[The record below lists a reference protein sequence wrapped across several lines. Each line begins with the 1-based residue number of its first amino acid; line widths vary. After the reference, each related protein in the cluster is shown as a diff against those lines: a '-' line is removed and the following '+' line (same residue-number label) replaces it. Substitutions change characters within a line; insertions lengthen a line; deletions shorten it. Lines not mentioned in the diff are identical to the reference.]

1 MTTAAAEALGHQDL
15 EQIEAALDHAR
26 AVAAVYYDAERE
38 LLRVVSEALVARLGE
53 PEWEGVRFAE
63 LRELR
68 RQADRVVRRL
78 ERLSDKLVTTG
89 VDAAWRR
96 GVQRAMTDLTHL
108 GNAKRIGQGQGVI
121 ELARQTVAR
130 VQSVHTGALRTTED
144 VFSQVV
150 AQVAGRALTGA
161 ETREQAT
168 QRALDMFARRGI
180 TGFTDSKGRPWSMG
194 SYTEMAVRTAM
205 SRAAVDGHLATL
217 KENGVDLVIVSR
229 LPFTCPRCDFWEG
242 KILTQSG
249 RIGWRQELSYV
260 SDEQVDVLVEGT
272 VEQARTAGLLH
283 PGCGHNLLTYLP
295 GATKRPVV
303 RKHPADY
310 GDSQKMRR
318 MERDLRAAKREASV
332 ALEKKDR
339 DRAEQRV
346 QTLNDQ
352 IREHAKES
360 GLPIRRDRQRA
371 KVLPRNLEKR
381 PDEELATLLGRHA
394 DDEATVNRIT
404 QVLEQRDDDREQKRA
419 EQVSAAVRELPED
432 FAQVTDEQVLELVE
446 RFSGAGDDVAL
457 ERLLTELGRREQD
470 PNWRWDLEETA
481 EDRAFA
487 ELLDDGVD
495 PLEAYAIVYGLDPN
509 LVQRADARAQADLQ
523 RLPGETLDQV
533 ARRLFDEWL
542 EMTFIGA
549 ERYTRGVM
557 VNAEGRRRGIDGRSL
572 LSGRQDIAHKYAS
585 DELKRWWANHPRMTF
600 TQFRAQLL
608 GRDSDK
614 KAARR
619 TRENR
624 R

>member
-1 MTTAAAEALGHQDL
+1 M
-15 EQIEAALDHAR
+15 
-26 AVAAVYYDAERE
+26 
-38 LLRVVSEALVARLGE
+38 
-53 PEWEGVRFAE
+53 
-63 LRELR
+63 
-68 RQADRVVRRL
+68 
-78 ERLSDKLVTTG
+78 
-89 VDAAWRR
+89 
-96 GVQRAMTDLTHL
+96 
-108 GNAKRIGQGQGVI
+108 
-121 ELARQTVAR
+121 
-130 VQSVHTGALRTTED
+130 
-144 VFSQVV
+144 V

-168 QRALDMFARRGI
+168 QRALDMFARKGI
-180 TGFTDSKGRPWSMG
+180 TGFTDSKGRSWSMG

-229 LPFTCPRCDFWEG
+229 LPFTCPKCDFWEG

-283 PGCGHNLLTYLP
+283 PGCGHNLLAYLP

-346 QTLNDQ
+346 QTLNDR

-360 GLPIRRDRQRA
+360 GLPIRR
-371 KVLPRNLEKR
+371 V
-381 PDEELATLLGRHA
+381 
-394 DDEATVNRIT
+394 
-404 QVLEQRDDDREQKRA
+404 
-419 EQVSAAVRELPED
+419 
-432 FAQVTDEQVLELVE
+432 
-446 RFSGAGDDVAL
+446 
-457 ERLLTELGRREQD
+457 
-470 PNWRWDLEETA
+470 
-481 EDRAFA
+481 
-487 ELLDDGVD
+487 
-495 PLEAYAIVYGLDPN
+495 
-509 LVQRADARAQADLQ
+509 
-523 RLPGETLDQV
+523 
-533 ARRLFDEWL
+533 FDEWL

-557 VNAEGRRRGIDGRSL
+557 VNEEGRRRGIDGRSL

-585 DELKRWWANHPRMTF
+585 DELKRWWDDHPRMTF
-600 TQFRAQLL
+600 NQFRAQLL

>member
-1 MTTAAAEALGHQDL
+1 MTTAAAEALGQQDL

-26 AVAAVYYDAERE
+26 AVAAIYYDAERE

-78 ERLSDKLVTTG
+78 DRLSDKLVTTG

-168 QRALDMFARRGI
+168 QRALDMFARKGI
-180 TGFTDSKGRPWSMG
+180 TGFTDSKGRSWSMG

-249 RIGWRQELSYV
+249 RTGWRRELSYV
-260 SDEQVDVLVEGT
+260 SEEQVDVLVEGT

-295 GATKRPVV
+295 GATRRPVV

-339 DRAEQRV
+339 DRAEQHV

-352 IREHAKES
+352 IREFAKES

-381 PDEELATLLGRHA
+381 SDEELATLLGRHA
-394 DDEATVNRIT
+394 DDEAAVNRVIR
-404 QVLEQRDDDREQKRA
+404 VLEQRDHGH
-419 EQVSAAVRELPED
+419 AAL
-432 FAQVTDEQVLELVE
+432 
-446 RFSGAGDDVAL
+446 
-457 ERLLTELGRREQD
+457 
-470 PNWRWDLEETA
+470 
-481 EDRAFA
+481 
-487 ELLDDGVD
+487 
-495 PLEAYAIVYGLDPN
+495 
-509 LVQRADARAQADLQ
+509 
-523 RLPGETLDQV
+523 
-533 ARRLFDEWL
+533 
-542 EMTFIGA
+542 
-549 ERYTRGVM
+549 
-557 VNAEGRRRGIDGRSL
+557 
-572 LSGRQDIAHKYAS
+572 
-585 DELKRWWANHPRMTF
+585 
-600 TQFRAQLL
+600 
-608 GRDSDK
+608 
-614 KAARR
+614 RR
-619 TRENR
+619 T
-624 R
+624 